1 MSEKTVNQLG
11 EDVRGERHEL
21 LGRLDALRN
30 ALRVDPPAPESEALL
45 SNVSEGVSTILA
57 EHGGMAEELL
67 CVYEQ
72 LGIVF
77 EVTGS
82 LPGVQKESSIV
93 ELLLTS
99 LRRTFHDSM
108 VAAAVQRG
116 STQWVL
122 DDHSINVEPWLA
134 GMIEESRAQS
144 IVVVRE
150 PPDGAKP
157 SRSTEAMVCPLRSG
171 ESFVCAIV
179 LISSDEGRE
188 FRASDMLLVESLAQ
202 FCGDLIRNQH
212 LLTELREASMAMIR
226 SLVSA
231 IDQKDPYTS
240 GHSERVGYFALL
252 LGRELGLSQED
263 LQMLQW
269 SALLHDIGKIGIRDD
284 VLKKKGKLD
293 PEEWKHILEHPVRSH
308 KVVKEVPQLA
318 GALDGVLHHHEHY
331 DGSGYPEKLVGEDIP
346 LQARII
352 QVADIFDALTSTRS
366 YRKAFDWRKALVILQ
381 EEAGTTVDPVLQ
393 KLFDRLVRRLLEGD
407 AMSWETLLI
416 RAQQTIGVDQSEVQT
431 EMIEGV

>member
-1 MSEKTVNQLG
+1 MSEKTVNQSGMDLH
-11 EDVRGERHEL
+11 DKRHEL
-21 LGRLDALRN
+21 FSRLDALRS

-77 EVTGS
+77 EVTAS
-82 LPGVQKESSIV
+82 LPGVQGESPIV
-93 ELLLTS
+93 ELFLAS
-99 LRRTFHDSM
+99 LRRTFHESM
-108 VAAAVQRG
+108 VAAAVQDG
-116 STQWVL
+116 SGQWVL
-122 DDHSINVEPWLA
+122 DDRSINVEPWLA

-144 IVVVRE
+144 GVVVQE

-157 SRSTEAMVCPLRSG
+157 SRTSEAMVCPLLSG
-171 ESFVCAIV
+171 ENFVCAIV
-179 LISSDEGRE
+179 LIRSDKGRE
-188 FRASDMLLVESLAQ
+188 FRASDMLLVESLTQ

-212 LLTELREASMAMIR
+212 LLTKLREASMAMIR

-240 GHSERVGYFALL
+240 GHSQRVGYFALL
-252 LGRELGLSQED
+252 LGRGLGLGQED

-284 VLKKKGKLD
+284 VLKKKGKLE
-293 PEEWKHILEHPVRSH
+293 PEEWKHILEHPVRSYQ
-308 KVVKEVPQLA
+308 VVKEVPQLA

-331 DGSGYPEKLVGEDIP
+331 DGSGYPEKLAGEDIP

-366 YRKAFDWRKALVILQ
+366 YRKAFDWRKALLILQ

-393 KLFDRLVRRLLEGD
+393 KLFDRLVRRLLESE

-416 RAQQTIGVDQSEVQT
+416 QAQQVVGVVQDEAQT